1 VLAVVGAVIGLVAAF
16 ALTRWMSSLL
26 FGISAS
32 DPWTYV
38 WVLLIALGAALLA
51 CAIPARRAT
60 RVDPLIA
67 LRYE

>member
-1 VLAVVGAVIGLVAAF
+1 
-16 ALTRWMSSLL
+16 LL

-38 WVLLIALGAALLA
+38 LVLLIALGAALLA